1 MYDADVFVLG
11 GGPAGL
17 AAAIALRQAGLRVIL
32 ADSARPPI
40 DKACGEGL
48 MPDSLEA
55 ARQLGIVLPI
65 ECGCALRGIRFQGA
79 GHASSADF
87 PNGNGLSI
95 RRTVLQPLLAERA
108 QQLGVDLLWGCPVR
122 AIRGNTVSTA
132 RGTLATRWIVGAD
145 GAQSS
150 VRRWAGLESF
160 ARNTERFSYRKHY
173 QVQPWSD
180 YVEVFWGDDCQFYV
194 SPTSANEL
202 CVALLT
208 RDPQRRIERAL
219 PQVPELAQRLA
230 DCESTTAE
238 RGRFAVTRRLRSV
251 TRSNIAL
258 IGDASGT
265 VDPITGEGMCLAFK
279 QATALAGAL
288 ANGNLQ
294 HYETAHRRL
303 ARRPR
308 LMADFMLLMDRS
320 GFLRK
325 RTLAAFES
333 HPDLFSR
340 LLAVHVGAA
349 SPLRFATAATALGF
363 QLIAS

>member
-17 AAAIALRQAGLRVIL
+17 AAAIAARRAGLRVIL
-32 ADSARPPI
+32 ADAARPPI

-48 MPDSLEA
+48 MPDSLAA
-55 ARQLGIVLPI
+55 ARQLGIVLQPG
-65 ECGCALRGIRFQGA
+65 CGRALRGIRFQGA
-79 GHASSADF
+79 GHAISADF
-87 PNGNGLSI
+87 PNGSGLSV

-108 QQLGVDLLWGCPVR
+108 KQVGVDLQWGCPVTS
-122 AIRGNTVSTA
+122 IHGNTVSTA
-132 RGTLATRWIVGAD
+132 RGAIETRWIVGAD

-160 ARNTERFSYRKHY
+160 SRNAQRFSYRKHY
-173 QVQPWSD
+173 RAEPWSD

-208 RDPQRRIERAL
+208 RDPRRRIERAL
-219 PQVPELAQRLA
+219 PQVPELARRLA
-230 DCESTTAE
+230 DREPTSAE
-238 RGRFAVTRRLRSV
+238 RGRFSVSRRLRSV
-251 TRSNIAL
+251 TQGNVAL

-265 VDPITGEGMCLAFK
+265 IDPITGEGMCLAFK
-279 QATALAGAL
+279 QAITLAGAL
-288 ANGNLQ
+288 ADGKLQ
-294 HYETAHRRL
+294 GYETAHRRL
-303 ARRPR
+303 TRRPR

-320 GFLRK
+320 SFLRK
-325 RTLAAFES
+325 RTLAAFER
-333 HPDLFSR
+333 HPDLFSS

-349 SPLRFATAATALGF
+349 SPLRFATTATALGL